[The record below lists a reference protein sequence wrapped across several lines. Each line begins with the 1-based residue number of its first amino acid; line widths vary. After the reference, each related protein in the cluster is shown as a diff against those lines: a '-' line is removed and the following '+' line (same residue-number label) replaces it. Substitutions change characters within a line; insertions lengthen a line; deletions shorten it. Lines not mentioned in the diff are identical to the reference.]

1 MKQNSDTAFLDV
13 EEIKAI
19 EPLGNNPEFPDDLA
33 RPLRDGLQ
41 KHGNFTTSQLA
52 GRTFPIAC
60 VALEIT
66 QRCNLDCTLCYLSD
80 LAEVVK
86 DVPLFEIERRLDI
99 IHRHYGDFTNIQIT
113 GGDPT
118 LRSIPD
124 LVKIV
129 KLIKQHKMR
138 AALFTNGIKASR
150 KMLEALSSAG
160 LDDVVFHVDM
170 TQERKGYTSEAEL
183 NAIREEYIARAT
195 GLPLRVMFNTTVFDQ
210 NFHEVPNLASFF
222 VSQAD
227 KIYLAS
233 FQMQADTG
241 RGVMGKRDDKL
252 ITQESVMNALKCGT
266 GLELNFDFPLIGHTA
281 CNKYTSLLVSGEAR
295 TNLFDDKPFFDLLF
309 DRVSKVGQ
317 NWADPFIVVPK
328 SMQLAIT
335 SPKLMWGGLKFMLR
349 KAWQLKT
356 GLIKGKRVHR
366 LNLFIHNFMD
376 AEKLVQERCEGCVF
390 MVATVD
396 GPLSMCV
403 HNAKRDQM
411 ITKPV
416 QALKGQRAW
425 NPLEPGTS
433 ELGQGNLPFKRMK
446 GKLRKQASLAREK
459 DKA

>member
-1 MKQNSDTAFLDV
+1 MQWHKCGMKHCNDTRYLDADEINAF
-13 EEIKAI
+13 
-19 EPLGNNPEFPDDLA
+19 EPLGSKPEYSEDLA

-41 KHGNFTTSQLA
+41 RYGNFTASQLA

-129 KLIKQHKMR
+129 KLIKQRKMR

-170 TQERKGYTSEAEL
+170 TQERKGYASETEL
-183 NAIREEYIARAT
+183 NAIRKEYIDRAT

-210 NFHEVPNLASFF
+210 NFHEIPELVSFF
-222 VSQAD
+222 VSHAD
-227 KIYLAS
+227 KIYLSS
-233 FQMQADTG
+233 FQMQAETG
-241 RGVMGKRDDKL
+241 RGVMGKRDENL
-252 ITQESVMNALKCGT
+252 ITQESVMAALKRGT

-281 CNKYTSLLVSGEAR
+281 CNKYTSLLVSGNTR

-317 NWADPFIVVPK
+317 NWADPFYVVPK
-328 SMQLAIT
+328 SMQLAIA
-335 SPKLMWGGLKFMLR
+335 SPRLMWGGLKFIFR
-349 KAWQLKT
+349 KAWQLRA
-356 GLIKGKRVHR
+356 GLVMGKGVHR

-376 AEKLVQERCEGCVF
+376 AEKLVPERCEGCVF

-411 ITKPV
+411 IYQTCKGREGTKS
-416 QALKGQRAW
+416 
-425 NPLEPGTS
+425 LESIGY
-433 ELGQGNLPFKRMK
+433 RH
-446 GKLRKQASLAREK
+446 LRVWERQPTLQE
-459 DKA
+459 DEG